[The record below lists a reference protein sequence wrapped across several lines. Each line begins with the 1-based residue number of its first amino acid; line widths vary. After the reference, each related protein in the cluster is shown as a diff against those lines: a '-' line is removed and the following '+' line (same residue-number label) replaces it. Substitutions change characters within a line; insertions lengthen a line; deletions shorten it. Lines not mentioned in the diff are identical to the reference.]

1 MNGPA
6 TRAVFFDVDFTLI
19 RPGPAFEGSGYR
31 DFCARHGVVVDPA
44 AFDAAV
50 AAAAT
55 MLDADGGR
63 YDPAIFVE
71 YTRRIIEGM
80 GGRGP
85 SVDKAA
91 RDIYD
96 EWSACHHFT
105 LYDEVPDVLR
115 ALHADGYTIGLIS
128 NTQRSLVTFE
138 RHFELD
144 GLFTVAISSSD
155 HGFMKPHPSIFQEAL
170 RRAVVSP
177 EESVMVGDSFR
188 HDIEG
193 ARRLGMR
200 GVLVARSKLSIGCP
214 PDIPVIQ
221 TLRELRALL

>member
-1 MNGPA
+1 MSSPA

-31 DFCARHGVVVDPA
+31 DFCARHGVDVDPD
-44 AFDAAV
+44 AFDASV

-105 LYDEVPDVLR
+105 LYDEVPEVLR
-115 ALHADGYTIGLIS
+115 ALHADGLTIGLIS
-128 NTQRSLVTFE
+128 NTQRSLATFE

-170 RRAVVSP
+170 RRAAASP

-200 GVLVARSKLSIGCP
+200 GVLVARSKLSTGCP
-214 PDIPVIQ
+214 PDIPVIH